1 MVDAKIVLQDLAQR
15 LRAAFPGKVKEV
27 ILHGSHLRGD
37 AREDSDFDF
46 VIVWEGELTW
56 QQKHLV
62 NDVCYETDLALG
74 IVTHTMIITNVELSK
89 LRGYQP
95 IFQDALKKGLRAA

>member
-37 AREDSDFDF
+37 AREDSDYDF
-46 VIVWEGELTW
+46 VIVWNGKLDWNTRLKIHQEAL
-56 QQKHLV
+56 
-62 NDVCYETDLALG
+62 ETDLKFQVFSDL
-74 IVTHTMIITNVELSK
+74 MLITSEEATQ
-89 LRGYQP
+89 LRGRQP
-95 IFQDALKKGLRAA
+95 VYLLAFNHGLRAA